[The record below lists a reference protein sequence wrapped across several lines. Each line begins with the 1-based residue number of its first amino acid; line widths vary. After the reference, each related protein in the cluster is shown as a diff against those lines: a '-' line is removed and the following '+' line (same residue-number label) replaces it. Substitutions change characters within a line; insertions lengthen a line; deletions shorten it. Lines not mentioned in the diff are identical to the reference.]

1 VIGLVYLLTKDST
14 VTKIITAVA
23 SLPINRRSFI
33 RTGAAFTSVLALPAC
48 GSGDDS
54 PLLANKQAALEKQIT
69 EFMAKTGVPGAAVSL
84 MNTRNSIQQVAG
96 VRELGKSPK
105 VVGGDS
111 FHIGSN
117 AKSMLAMLIMRSVEL
132 NELKLETPIYQL
144 VPSLKSS
151 GKSAY
156 ANVTLENLLSH
167 RAGIE
172 TLLDV
177 PSIEETLPVFS
188 GTAVSQRRQTLEF
201 LTSREPIGVPG
212 ASFNYSNGSY
222 ACAAAVL
229 EAVAGKSYEQLLVD
243 RLFVPLGLKGT
254 VGWPAQA
261 NAAAPYGHLFLDG
274 AFIPFEPN
282 DPRAAFRPALTPA
295 GNVSMNIFEYTRYLT
310 AHLSALRGDEFKGLT
325 KASYERLHRAIP
337 GADFG
342 YALGW
347 ATDGKDK
354 QGKQL
359 DYHYG
364 STDIFGCF
372 ALLQPS
378 KNRAVAVMVNGEKPP
393 FEEAISGLAYAIL
406 ALLD

>member
-1 VIGLVYLLTKDST
+1 MQAFSPSAPHFQL
-14 VTKIITAVA
+14 
-23 SLPINRRSFI
+23 NRRYFI
-33 RTGAAFTSVLALPAC
+33 GAGAALSGAFALAGC
-48 GSGDDS
+48 GSGDNS
-54 PLLANKQAALEKQIT
+54 PLLADKQASLNKLLT

-84 MNTRNSIQQVAG
+84 ANTRNSIQQVSG
-96 VRELGKSPK
+96 VRVLGKSVK
-105 VVGGDS
+105 VVGEDS

-117 AKSMLAMLIMRSVEL
+117 CKSMLAMMILRSVEL

-144 VPSLKSS
+144 VPSLRAS
-151 GKSAY
+151 GKAAY
-156 ANVTLENLLSH
+156 ASVTLENLLSH

-177 PSIEETLPVFS
+177 PSIVETLPVFQ
-188 GTAVSQRRQTLEF
+188 GTSTEQRRQTLVF
-201 LTSREPIGVPG
+201 LTSREPIGAPG

-222 ACAAAVL
+222 ACAAAIL
-229 EAVAGKSYEQLLVD
+229 EAVTGKSYEQLLFD
-243 RLFVPLGLKGT
+243 RVFTPLGLKGS
-254 VGWPAQA
+254 VGWPGQA

-274 AFIPFEPN
+274 LFTPLEPN
-282 DPRAAFRPALTPA
+282 DPIAEFRPSLTPA
-295 GNVSMNIFEYTRYLT
+295 GNVSMNIYEYTKYLT
-310 AHLSALRGDEFKGLT
+310 AHLSALRGGEVKGLNR
-325 KASYERLHRAIP
+325 ASYERLHRAVP

-354 QGKQL
+354 QNQQL

-393 FEEAISGLAYAIL
+393 FEEPMTALAYAIL
-406 ALLD
+406 ALTD

>member
-1 VIGLVYLLTKDST
+1 MKNIELNFY
-14 VTKIITAVA
+14 A
-23 SLPINRRSFI
+23 SNMTRRSFVGV
-33 RTGAAFTSVLALPAC
+33 GAALGASLTISGC
-48 GSGDDS
+48 GSATGDSS
-54 PLLANKQAALEKQIT
+54 PLLADKQAALDKLLK
-69 EFMAKTGVPGAAVSL
+69 EFMTKTGVPGAAVSL

-96 VRELGKSPK
+96 VRVLGKTEK
-105 VVGGDS
+105 IVGSDA

-117 AKSMLAMLIMRSVEL
+117 VKSMLAMLVMRSVEL

-144 VPSLKSS
+144 VPSLKST
-151 GKSAY
+151 GKTAY

-167 RAGIE
+167 KAGIE

-177 PSIEETLPVFS
+177 PSIEEILPVFN
-188 GTAVSQRRQTLEF
+188 GTAVEQRRQALVF
-201 LTSREPIGVPG
+201 LTRREPIGIPG
-212 ASFNYSNGSY
+212 NSFNYSNGSY

-229 EAVAGKSYEQLLVD
+229 EAVTGKSYEQLLVD
-243 RLFVPLGLKGT
+243 RLFTPLGLKGT
-254 VGWPAQA
+254 IGWPGQA
-261 NAAAPYGHLFLDG
+261 VASAPYGHYFFDDV
-274 AFIPFEPN
+274 FTPFEPN
-282 DPRAAFRPALTPA
+282 DPRSAFRPALTPA
-295 GNVSMNIFEYTRYLT
+295 GNVSMNVFEYTRYLT
-310 AHLSALRGDEFKGLT
+310 AHLSALRGKEFLGLA
-325 KASYERLHRAIP
+325 KASYERLHKAIP

-354 QGKQL
+354 QNQQL

-393 FEEAISGLAYAIL
+393 FEEPISALAYAIL
-406 ALLD
+406 GLLD